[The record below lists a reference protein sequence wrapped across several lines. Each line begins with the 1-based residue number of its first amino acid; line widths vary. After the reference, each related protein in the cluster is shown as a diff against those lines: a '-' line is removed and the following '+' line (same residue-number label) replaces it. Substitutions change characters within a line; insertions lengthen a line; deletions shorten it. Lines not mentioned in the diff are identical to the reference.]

1 MVEVF
6 ATLETILKYLE
17 VITSEKKKKDRE
29 PCTLNLP
36 A

>member
-17 VITSEKKKKDRE
+17 VITSEKKKKKDLRALH
-29 PCTLNLP
+29 P
-36 A
+36 

>member
-17 VITSEKKKKDRE
+17 VITSEKKKKKR
-29 PCTLNLP
+29 PRALHP
-36 A
+36 